1 MFSFLF
7 FYLPICY
14 IKVSQYL
21 LWYMYK
27 AFVLFKNVVIVFFLF
42 CFEKTKY
49 FRCIK
54 GNKRERDNGSMSSM
68 SIFILVD
75 LCGFFYILDVWQSS
89 GRDCTNLSTSIEKVV
104 QTPTVCKSLRA
115 SFLSISTFPKMFK
128 TAIDVVI
135 C

>member
-1 MFSFLF
+1 MLYKSFSIFTMVYVQSICPFQKCSDCIF
-7 FYLPICY
+7 FP
-14 IKVSQYL
+14 
-21 LWYMYK
+21 
-27 AFVLFKNVVIVFFLF
+27 F
-42 CFEKTKY
+42 FEKTKY

-54 GNKRERDNGSMSSM
+54 GNKRERVNGSMSSM

-75 LCGFFYILDVWQSS
+75 LCGFFYILDVWQRS

-104 QTPTVCKSLRA
+104 QNPTVCKSLRA